1 MKIITRETICIY
13 DKYVQVKFYSPQK
26 QKIDF
31 FGTNDI
37 INIKENRK
45 IVMRLIEREKYM
57 NKLSLVMR
65 NTDIK
70 VIAGNRK

>member
-13 DKYVQVKFYSPQK
+13 DKYVQVKFYYPKK